1 MKKFVAPGSILIL
14 SVAIFTAGC
23 GPSIKAQYDSDPQTE
38 FSAFNTWAWISDNP
52 MVVDKSSGKTVN
64 PLWENRIKDEI
75 KAGLGGKGFS
85 QISDPDRADFTVS
98 FSLGSRDGV
107 SAQSYPT
114 TYGSVGRGWG
124 GGHYYGAGV
133 GTQTEVRSYTEG
145 TLAIDVFDV
154 GSKQPVWHGWASKK
168 LYSENDPDEQ
178 QQNMRLAVSEIL
190 NNFPQPPPKG
200 S

>member
-1 MKKFVAPGSILIL
+1 MKKLVTCGSVLTLSLALFV
-14 SVAIFTAGC
+14 TGC
-23 GPSIKAQYDSDPQTE
+23 GPSIKAQYDSDPQAE
-38 FSAFNTWAWISDNP
+38 FSAFKTWAWISDNP
-52 MVVDKSSGKTVN
+52 MVLSKSSGRAIN

-75 KAGLGGKGFS
+75 NAGLKRKGYS
-85 QISDPDRADFTVS
+85 QIGDRDRADFTVS

-114 TYGSVGRGWG
+114 TYGTVGRGWG
-124 GGHYYGAGV
+124 GGRYYGAGV
-133 GTQTEVRSYTEG
+133 STQTEVRSYTEG

-168 LYSENDPDEQ
+168 IYSENSPDEQ
-178 QQNMRLAVSEIL
+178 RQNMQLAISEIL
-190 NNFPQPPPKG
+190 SNFPQPPPKG